1 MPTFL
6 PRIFLRIICPLVTG
20 GVLTACSGPQAMPTE
35 ADLVTLYTNNP
46 VLFGFM
52 NSRKFSDI
60 KVSNLNCNGVGEN
73 KVACSYDLSFIRTE
87 KNSWTG
93 EFTETPFNKKGVTGK
108 LVKAGSLWV
117 PSF

>member
-1 MPTFL
+1 MPNIPFFNLFRSTIAL
-6 PRIFLRIICPLVTG
+6 SVGLAIA
-20 GVLTACSGPQAMPTE
+20 ACSGPQAMPTE

-60 KVSNLNCNGVGEN
+60 KVANLNCNGVGEN